1 MIRTIKRKIWAKAA
15 VSRLA
20 VRRAVEACQ
29 CYLFPVPFP
38 KDLPGF
44 HWFDNA
50 VDYQA
55 FLNPGQA
62 RRRAGDRQLGTRKY
76 LRGFCPYCRRGV
88 AFQVNMGL
96 FMDEGPNLREGMVCC
111 LCGLGNRLRLIY
123 KAVEDHCQG
132 PDGLANKRIYIAER
146 ITRFYSR
153 LARRIPNLVGSEYL
167 NPSLASG
174 QIRYHRRSRKKIMH
188 QDLRHT
194 SFPENTFDI
203 VLHADVL
210 EHVPQY
216 LEVLREM
223 HRILAPGGCTI
234 FSVPFYHRQ
243 NHHNIR
249 AILDDKGKIRHQR
262 LPEIH
267 GNPLDESGSLVF
279 QTFGW
284 SLLEDLRSAGFTI
297 AQVGVLPD
305 CRQGFTSNNASE
317 TYFMEAVI
325 FKAQKAG
332 K

>member
-1 MIRTIKRKIWAKAA
+1 MILTIKRKVWAKAA
-15 VSRLA
+15 LSRLT
-20 VRRAVEACQ
+20 VRRAVEACK

-38 KDLPGF
+38 KDLPGSV
-44 HWFDNA
+44 WFDNA
-50 VDYQA
+50 DAYRA

-62 RRRAGDRQLGTRKY
+62 RRRAVDRQIGNRRY
-76 LRGFCPYCRRGV
+76 QRGFCSYCRRGV

-132 PDGLANKRIYIAER
+132 ATGLATKRIYIAER
-146 ITRFYSR
+146 VTRFYSR
-153 LARRIPNLVGSEYL
+153 LARRIPNLVGSEYVD
-167 NPSLASG
+167 PSLASG
-174 QIRYHRRSRKKIMH
+174 EIRYHRRSRKKIIH

-210 EHVPQY
+210 EHVTHYQ
-216 LEVLREM
+216 EVLREM
-223 HRILAPGGCTI
+223 YRILAPGGCTI

-243 NHHNIR
+243 SHHNIH
-249 AILDDKGKIRHQR
+249 AILDEKGKILHQR
-262 LPEIH
+262 PPEIH
-267 GNPLDESGSLVF
+267 GNPLDDSGSLVF

-284 SLLEDLRSAGFTI
+284 SLLEDLRAAGFSV

-305 CRQGFTSNNASE
+305 SRQGFTSNNASE
-317 TYFMEAVI
+317 TYFMEPVI
-325 FKAQKAG
+325 FRAQKKG
-332 K
+332 E